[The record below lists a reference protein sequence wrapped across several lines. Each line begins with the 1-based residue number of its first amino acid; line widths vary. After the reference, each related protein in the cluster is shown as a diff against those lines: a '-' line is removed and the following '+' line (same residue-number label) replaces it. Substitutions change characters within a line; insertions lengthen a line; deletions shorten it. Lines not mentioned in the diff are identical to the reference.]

1 MKSYVVKED
10 LKLSNEEIQMFI
22 NTNDENILEQIRNII
37 YALAEIN
44 FMKNE
49 DK

>member
-1 MKSYVVKED
+1 MKFYVNEEE
-10 LKLSNEEIQMFI
+10 LKLSNEEIQMHI

-37 YALAEIN
+37 YVLAEIN

-49 DK
+49 D